1 MILYSYMTLSQEK
14 IAEYKEAL
22 ETEKA
27 LLEKEIMTL
36 GHTIDD
42 DGNWMATPVEQPGPA
57 GNDDPDKNVQADYN
71 EEMGENQATSDVL
84 KQRYNEIVVSLQ
96 NIADG
101 TYGICSVSGEAI
113 EEDRLDANPAA
124 KTCKEH
130 ME

>member
-1 MILYSYMTLSQEK
+1 MVSSTYMIISQEK
-14 IAEYKEAL
+14 IAEYKEKL
-22 ETEKA
+22 EAEKA

-42 DGNWMATPVEQPGPA
+42 NGNWMATAVEQPGSM

-84 KQRYNEIVVSLQ
+84 KQRHISVAAALVRIE
-96 NIADG
+96 DG
-101 TYGICSVSGEAI
+101 SYGTCSVNGVAI
-113 EEDRLDANPAA
+113 GEDRLDANPAA
-124 KTCKEH
+124 STCKEH